1 MSGTVLMMTLLG
13 TAGVLFAV
21 IRSRSSAP
29 PRSGASSA
37 NEHQRLPEN
46 ALRVL
51 FAELSLDEEITLLC
65 RLSPEMAE
73 WMNLLAEDEVDE
85 AMRRAEAVHA
95 ATPGS
100 RAATCFL
107 MRARFAMGDNQG
119 AAQVAQAYFSAVGI
133 SEIESLLQTWHH
145 LRAMNVFPDKETARQ
160 VVGVIVELN
169 DFEKGGPAIPITLSA
184 HLDGSSVLH
193 RGRRRVPA
201 GPDSRRP
208 VHEATMRLVAAASD
222 VDRPPPTA
230 RSTKPVEGLLMR
242 FTLLSPGGPSV
253 VELDIAQVKGNED
266 HPLFQLLL
274 LTMDLV
280 MKKQADLAA

>member
-1 MSGTVLMMTLLG
+1 MLALLG
-13 TAGVLFAV
+13 TGGILAAV
-21 IRSRSSAP
+21 IRSRSSTP
-29 PRSGASSA
+29 SGGAASAA

-51 FAELSLDEEITLLC
+51 FAELSLDEELTLLC

-85 AMRRAEAVHA
+85 AIRRAEAVHA

-119 AAQVAQAYFSAVGI
+119 AAQVAQAYFSAVGV

-145 LRAMNVFPDKETARQ
+145 LRAMNVFPGQETARQ
-160 VVGVIVELN
+160 VVGVIVEMN
-169 DFEKGGPAIPITLSA
+169 EFAKDGQAIPITLSA

-201 GPDSRRP
+201 GPDSRLP
-208 VHEATMRLVAAASD
+208 VHEATMRLVAAAAS

-253 VELDIAQVKGNED
+253 IELDIAQVKDNED

-274 LTMDLV
+274 LTMNLV